1 MGVGV
6 LRLGP
11 GGEFARSWPTGEGA
25 TMAEHGEPRVRVGER
40 RAGQQFGTWLAELVE
55 RLGISQAELARRAGV
70 EPAMIERICRGE
82 TVPLYP
88 TAVAVIKAVIE
99 VAMQRGTGLGH
110 LRGRDLLRALAP
122 VVHMHAG
129 FRHDGR
135 EDGEELAP
143 AAAASAHQ
151 ADAMLILTL
160 EALAR
165 EEGAE
170 GPRDRGIEGGGG
182 RPCP

>member
-82 TVPLYP
+82 T
-88 TAVAVIKAVIE
+88 
-99 VAMQRGTGLGH
+99 G
-110 LRGRDLLRALAP
+110 DL
-122 VVHMHAG
+122 VT
-129 FRHDGR
+129 
-135 EDGEELAP
+135 
-143 AAAASAHQ
+143 AAAA
-151 ADAMLILTL
+151 
-160 EALAR
+160 LAVYVTKGLR
-165 EEGAE
+165 
-170 GPRDRGIEGGGG
+170 RGEKV
-182 RPCP
+182 RT